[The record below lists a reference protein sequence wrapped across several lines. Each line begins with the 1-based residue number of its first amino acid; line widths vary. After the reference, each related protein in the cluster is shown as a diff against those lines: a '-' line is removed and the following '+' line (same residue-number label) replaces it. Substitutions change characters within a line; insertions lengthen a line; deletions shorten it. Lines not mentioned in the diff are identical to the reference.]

1 MEACQDVTGL
11 GELNVELGDISMKK
25 ILSLMLG
32 LTFVFGTLA
41 IAQDTSQGSTDT
53 SKSSTKKHK
62 KSKKSKSDKMSSD
75 TSSAPKQ

>member
-1 MEACQDVTGL
+1 MTWAP
-11 GELNVELGDISMKK
+11 GELQRSSQENISMKK

-53 SKSSTKKHK
+53 SKSSKKHK